1 MSEEKQTIEDILIEA
16 LTNPKSGEADGQKF
30 GQHSIADVIKG
41 LNYYA
46 SVKNS
51 KSKRSGLRFHKMH
64 HGGAE

>member
-16 LTNPKSGEADGQKF
+16 LTGPKKGEVDGQIF
-30 GQHSIADVIKG
+30 ENFTPSEIIKG
-41 LNYYA
+41 LNYLA
-46 SVKNS
+46 SSKIS

>member
-1 MSEEKQTIEDILIEA
+1 MSEENRKIEEILIEA

-30 GQHSIADVIKG
+30 EQHSIADIIKG

-46 SVKNS
+46 SVKNN